1 MKKDLYRYPLPFSCL
16 PHSRA
21 GITFGMKNLREELEK
36 KRAQLDQIDGRILSL
51 LNDRARLV
59 FELLDWKKN
68 NDLPLKDLK
77 REEALLK
84 RLEDLNPG
92 PLSRHSVREIF
103 LEILKGCVQWGHF

>member
-1 MKKDLYRYPLPFSCL
+1 MKQYPLPFACL
-16 PHSRA
+16 SRVRA
-21 GITFGMKNLREELEK
+21 DITVGMKNLREELEK

-59 FELLDWKKN
+59 LELFEWKKN

-77 REEALLK
+77 REEALLD

-103 LEILKGCVQWGHF
+103 LLILKACAR